1 MVTKK
6 RGTSPA
12 TVGKVRSTV
21 QSGQL
26 IKRVGADG
34 RTMSPVVY
42 TARDSQTKEVQA
54 ILQDLEE
61 LPTGGH
67 LPISK
72 LGERRWE
79 QKREQKL
86 EISAKQKR
94 PSKNITIHCCDFR
107 RLGDLIRPGSV
118 DRIITDPPWGKWKQ
132 LAHPLAETIC
142 RLLRPNG
149 VACLYSDMLNDDQ
162 WHDAMRRAGLKR
174 ELRIA
179 SLHENP

>member
-1 MVTKK
+1 MVAKTL
-6 RGTSPA
+6 GTSFA

-42 TARDSQTKEVQA
+42 TARDSHTKEVEA

-61 LPTGGH
+61 LQTDGH
-67 LPISK
+67 LPIRK
-72 LGERRWE
+72 LGKRLWE
-79 QKREQKL
+79 QEREQKL

-94 PSKNITIHCCDFR
+94 PFKNITIHCCDFR

-118 DRIITDPPWGKWKQ
+118 DLIITDPP
-132 LAHPLAETIC
+132 
-142 RLLRPNG
+142 
-149 VACLYSDMLNDDQ
+149 
-162 WHDAMRRAGLKR
+162 
-174 ELRIA
+174 
-179 SLHENP
+179 